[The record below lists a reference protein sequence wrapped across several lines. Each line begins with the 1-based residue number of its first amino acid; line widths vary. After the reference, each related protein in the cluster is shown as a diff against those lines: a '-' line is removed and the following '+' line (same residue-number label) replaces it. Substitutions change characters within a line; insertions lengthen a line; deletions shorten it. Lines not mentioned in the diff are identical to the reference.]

1 MQKLMIVA
9 LAMAALA
16 GCAAKVT
23 ASNGRTVIVRA
34 AVPDMGVEKALMLA
48 DAECAK
54 QNLAA
59 SVQSVSNP
67 NSDRYIFM
75 CVSR

>member
-1 MQKLMIVA
+1 MKKLLIVA
-9 LAMAALA
+9 LALSAIA

-54 QNLAA
+54 QHLSAT
-59 SVQSVSNP
+59 VQSVSNP
-67 NSDRYIFM
+67 NSDRYIFT